1 MGDLNKQVSS
11 LTDEKRQMEA
21 RVATL
26 EQENAVQHAQPDA
39 GATSGPRI
47 EELQK
52 LNVGGFFLLAYEA
65 IRQLAF
71 RNPCRQSATNC
82 S

>member
-1 MGDLNKQVSS
+1 MQFFKSKMGDLNKQVSS

-52 LNVGGFFLLAYEA
+52 LNVGGFFISLWGH
-65 IRQLAF
+65 
-71 RNPCRQSATNC
+71 PSAGF
-82 S
+82 